1 MSILKNAPQPEL
13 IPTYD
18 GSNQSTHPSV
28 LQFDTPWNGYRFW
41 MAMTPY
47 PFNYDGLEDPSV
59 LASNDTKTWV
69 VPDGLTNP
77 LTPAPKPGHNC
88 DVELVY
94 NKERDEL
101 WLYYV
106 EADDIVQSWVK
117 LMRSADGVHWTKP
130 EIVLHDPVQKYSIL
144 SPCVQRMRMERGGCG
159 TSILEIR
166 GIRIKATRFAPAHR
180 KMAFT
185 GAQRKPVK
193 TCRSPATRSGT

>member
-69 VPDGLTNP
+69 VPDGLTQP
-77 LTPAPKPGHNC
+77 LTPA
-88 DVELVY
+88 
-94 NKERDEL
+94 
-101 WLYYV
+101 
-106 EADDIVQSWVK
+106 
-117 LMRSADGVHWTKP
+117 T
-130 EIVLHDPVQKYSIL
+130 
-144 SPCVQRMRMERGGCG
+144 
-159 TSILEIR
+159 
-166 GIRIKATRFAPAHR
+166 
-180 KMAFT
+180 
-185 GAQRKPVK
+185 
-193 TCRSPATRSGT
+193 

>member
-94 NKERDEL
+94 NRDCNEL

-117 LMRSADGVHWTKP
+117 LMRSKDGVHWTKP

-144 SPCVQRMRMERGGCG
+144 SPCVQRSQQLRLACA
-159 TSILEIR
+159 L
-166 GIRIKATRFAPAHR
+166 
-180 KMAFT
+180 
-185 GAQRKPVK
+185 
-193 TCRSPATRSGT
+193 